1 MVIKRTDTQTVYKRT
16 PGSKSRTGRRCRVK
30 VIDTLEGYNNNSS
43 HRGNETSGTEKNLDE
58 K

>member
-16 PGSKSRTGRRCRVK
+16 PGSKSRTGRRCREK
-30 VIDTLEGYNNNSS
+30 VIDTLEGYNNSS
-43 HRGNETSGTEKNLDE
+43 HKGNETSGTEEKLDE